1 MDDWLSTMQM
11 SNCSASAT
19 RSMGSSL
26 LTVSDLEEDLRAA
39 SAFLSSNNKRTSSI
53 FTDSTDDLSS
63 LAEDFQGG
71 SVGAS
76 DPTSALAVMKP
87 TASTGYEKDIR
98 DIVEYFEASCRVS
111 RPRIS
116 HHHHIRLQKLHSGTY
131 FNFLV
136 FLLLTKGVH
145 FGLSLHF
152 CYLFRRTFRSLEC
165 SN

>member
-71 SVGAS
+71 SAGAS

-116 HHHHIRLQKLHSGTY
+116 HHHHIRLQKLHSGIY
-131 FNFLV
+131 VLFLFFYCRRCMFGIINT
-136 FLLLTKGVH
+136 FLL
-145 FGLSLHF
+145 FI
-152 CYLFRRTFRSLEC
+152 
-165 SN
+165 

>member
-63 LAEDFQGG
+63 LAEDFQ
-71 SVGAS
+71 SS
-76 DPTSALAVMKP
+76 DPTAASAFAIMKP
-87 TASTGYEKDIR
+87 PVASTTGMCF
-98 DIVEYFEASCRVS
+98 FEIGDLKILR
-111 RPRIS
+111 
-116 HHHHIRLQKLHSGTY
+116 
-131 FNFLV
+131 
-136 FLLLTKGVH
+136 
-145 FGLSLHF
+145 
-152 CYLFRRTFRSLEC
+152 
-165 SN
+165 